1 MSPSPNQSLH
11 RLSVENSWF
20 ATHPILWTSQHL
32 NLLGVP
38 FQHFEGP
45 LHAPQPCGDD
55 VKDLDAI
62 EVVYHVTRLA
72 TVSSTVMK
80 LKSAL
85 YLLCAP
91 GSPLGRK
98 PQVDSC
104 SLWPASKAN
113 LVSLDRYAAKFFYAR
128 RPVHETLCHVLHVA
142 KPTPKKQPPVIGYAY
157 YKAINRERQRRF
169 TPRLHPKSDINR
181 PVERLCR
188 LYLRKVTPDNWS
200 DDPYIVC
207 LLLALAQAQS
217 IKQREEKPETF
228 PVRLLLAVGGDKNFA
243 HVFQADVDAHIL
255 KALDEPTL
263 DLNGV
268 AWPRITHTKVALQP
282 YLTFPG
288 RIVAELLGSYMEEK
302 TVDGTL
308 TTQAEKRKYEDDAE
322 APMKRVKTTL

>member
-20 ATHPILWTSQHL
+20 ATRPILWTSQHL
-32 NLLGVP
+32 NLMGVR

-45 LHAPQPCGDD
+45 LHAPQPRGDD

-72 TVSSTVMK
+72 TEARLGANRK
-80 LKSAL
+80 LTL
-85 YLLCAP
+85 AP
-91 GSPLGRK
+91 SGRHR
-98 PQVDSC
+98 
-104 SLWPASKAN
+104 KAN
-113 LVSLDRYAAKFFYAR
+113 LVCLDRYAAKFFYAR

-142 KPTPKKQPPVIGYAY
+142 KPSPKKQPPVIGYAY
-157 YKAINRERQRRF
+157 YKDINRERQRRF
-169 TPRLHPKSDINR
+169 TPRLHPKSDINH

-228 PVRLLLAVGGDKNFA
+228 PVRLFLVADGDKNYA

-268 AWPRITHTKVALQP
+268 AWPRITHTKVALQS
-282 YLTFPG
+282 YLTLPD

-302 TVDGTL
+302 
-308 TTQAEKRKYEDDAE
+308 AEKRKYEDDAE

>member
-62 EVVYHVTRLA
+62 EVVYHEARLGA
-72 TVSSTVMK
+72 SRK
-80 LKSAL
+80 LTL
-85 YLLCAP
+85 AP
-91 GSPLGRK
+91 SGRHRR
-98 PQVDSC
+98 
-104 SLWPASKAN
+104 AN

-142 KPTPKKQPPVIGYAY
+142 KPSPKKQPPVIGYAY

-169 TPRLHPKSDINR
+169 TPRLHPKSDINH

-217 IKQREEKPETF
+217 IKQREENK
-228 PVRLLLAVGGDKNFA
+228 VRLLLAVDRDKNFA

-288 RIVAELLGSYMEEK
+288 RIVAGLLGSCIEEK
-302 TVDGTL
+302 AVDGVL
-308 TTQAEKRKYEDDAE
+308 TTQAEKRKYEDNAE
-322 APMKRVKTTL
+322 ALMKRVKTTL

>member
-1 MSPSPNQSLH
+1 MPSSPNQSLH

-20 ATHPILWTSQHL
+20 AMRPILWTSQHL
-32 NLLGVP
+32 NLLGVR
-38 FQHFEGP
+38 FQHFKGP
-45 LHAPQPCGDD
+45 LHAPQPRGDD

-91 GSPLGRK
+91 GSPLVCK
-98 PQVDSC
+98 P
-104 SLWPASKAN
+104 
-113 LVSLDRYAAKFFYAR
+113 YAAKFFYAK

-142 KPTPKKQPPVIGYAY
+142 KAASKKQPPVTGYAY

-169 TPRLHPKSDINR
+169 TPRLHPNSDINH
-181 PVERLCR
+181 PVERLCS

-200 DDPYIVC
+200 EDPYIVC

-217 IKQREEKPETF
+217 SKQKDEKPETF
-228 PVRLLLAVGGDKNFA
+228 PVRLLLAVDGDKNFA
-243 HVFQADVDAHIL
+243 HVFQADIDAHIL

-263 DLNGV
+263 DLDGV
-268 AWPRITHTKVALQP
+268 TWPKVTHTRVAFQS
-282 YLTFPG
+282 YMTFPD

-302 TVDGTL
+302 AVDGVL
-308 TTQAEKRKYEDDAE
+308 TPQAEKRKHEKDAE
-322 APMKRVKTTL
+322 VSLKRIKTTM

>member
-1 MSPSPNQSLH
+1 MSLSPNQPLH

-20 ATHPILWTSQHL
+20 ATRPILWTSQHL
-32 NLLGVP
+32 NLMGVR

-45 LHAPQPCGDD
+45 LHAPQPRGDD

-91 GSPLGRK
+91 GSPLG
-98 PQVDSC
+98 
-104 SLWPASKAN
+104 
-113 LVSLDRYAAKFFYAR
+113 YAAKFFYAR

-142 KPTPKKQPPVIGYAY
+142 KPSPKKQPPVIGYAY
-157 YKAINRERQRRF
+157 YKDINRERQRRF
-169 TPRLHPKSDINR
+169 TPRLHPKSDINH

-228 PVRLLLAVGGDKNFA
+228 PVRLFLVVDGDKNYA

-268 AWPRITHTKVALQP
+268 AWPRITHTKVALQS
-282 YLTFPG
+282 YLTLPG

-302 TVDGTL
+302 
-308 TTQAEKRKYEDDAE
+308 AEKRKYEDDAE

>member
-85 YLLCAP
+85 Y
-91 GSPLGRK
+91 
-98 PQVDSC
+98 
-104 SLWPASKAN
+104 
-113 LVSLDRYAAKFFYAR
+113 AAKFFYAR

-142 KPTPKKQPPVIGYAY
+142 KPSPKKQPPVIGYAY

-169 TPRLHPKSDINR
+169 TPRLHPKSDINH

-200 DDPYIVC
+200 DDPYIV
-207 LLLALAQAQS
+207 
-217 IKQREEKPETF
+217 
-228 PVRLLLAVGGDKNFA
+228 RLLLAVDRDKNFA

-288 RIVAELLGSYMEEK
+288 RIVAGLLGSCIEEK
-302 TVDGTL
+302 AVDGVL
-308 TTQAEKRKYEDDAE
+308 TTQAEKRKYEDNAE
-322 APMKRVKTTL
+322 ALMKRVKTAL

>member
-20 ATHPILWTSQHL
+20 ATRPILWTSQHL
-32 NLLGVP
+32 NLLGVR

-45 LHAPQPCGDD
+45 LHAPQPRGDD

-91 GSPLGRK
+91 GSPLGCK
-98 PQVDSC
+98 PQFVWTDTPQNSFTQDAPFTKHC
-104 SLWPASKAN
+104 AM
-113 LVSLDRYAAKFFYAR
+113 FFMS
-128 RPVHETLCHVLHVA
+128 PSHS
-142 KPTPKKQPPVIGYAY
+142 PKKQPPVIGYAY
-157 YKAINRERQRRF
+157 YKDINRERQRRF
-169 TPRLHPKSDINR
+169 TPRLHQKSDINH

-188 LYLRKVTPDNWS
+188 LYLRNVTPDNWS

-217 IKQREEKPETF
+217 TKQREEKPETF
-228 PVRLLLAVGGDKNFA
+228 PVRLLLAVDGDKNFA

-268 AWPRITHTKVALQP
+268 AWPRITHTKN
-282 YLTFPG
+282 
-288 RIVAELLGSYMEEK
+288 
-302 TVDGTL
+302 VDGVL

-322 APMKRVKTTL
+322 APMKRVKTTLQNVSLTMDTSALCTGGKG